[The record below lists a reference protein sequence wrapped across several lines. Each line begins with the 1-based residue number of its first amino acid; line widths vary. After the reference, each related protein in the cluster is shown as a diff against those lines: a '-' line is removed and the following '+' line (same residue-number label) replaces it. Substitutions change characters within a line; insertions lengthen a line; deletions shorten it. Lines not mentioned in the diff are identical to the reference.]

1 MRLKSLEIQGFKSFP
16 DRTKVTFGSGLTA
29 VVGPNGSGKSNI
41 SDAVRWVLGEQSTK
55 TLRGDKMEDVIFTGT
70 KTRRAQGF
78 AEVSLTI
85 DNQDRTLHID
95 EDEVTITRRYDRSG
109 ESEYMINR
117 KPVRLRD
124 LQESFL
130 DTGLGKDGYS
140 LVGQGKIAE
149 IVQAKSTQRR
159 EIFEEAAGI
168 AKFRYRKTEAQR
180 NLVRAEENLAR
191 LRDILTELESRLTPL
206 RSQSE
211 KAKAFLALAEE
222 KKELEISI
230 WTDTLESSN
239 RALKDQS
246 DKLLVSSQR
255 LLETDDLLK
264 KNEVQSTASFEEM
277 QRCMVDAD
285 LLRQQKTK
293 MQSDVS
299 AAESECAVLEN
310 DIRHNDEQRRR
321 TELDIL
327 QTEQTVQEAV
337 LRVEEK
343 QNEAQRI
350 KEKAELLLKQQTDS
364 EEKRAV
370 FFKQRAQ
377 LVKQEQEEREKLHK
391 ATLDKSSAQLAKQAA
406 AESLAQLNA
415 DAERRAQMI
424 AHQKE
429 QLLSYEQSVIQ
440 AEQLIASVTEQ
451 MEREKNARAGLSLK
465 KERREQKQN
474 ALNEEIRLVDKQLTE
489 ASQKEKL
496 LTAMEQSLDGYAFS
510 VKEILKRGQRGVLS
524 GIHGTVSNCIT
535 VKDQYATAIETALS
549 GSLQH
554 IITENEEGAKA
565 AIRLLKEE
573 RLGRATFL
581 PLSSVKGNRL
591 DCRGFERFNGF
602 VGLACNLVS
611 FAPVYQG
618 VMDSLL
624 GRVVVA
630 EDLDDAVS
638 IAKANQYK
646 FRIVTLDGQVVNAGG
661 SMTGGSKNKSTG
673 LLSRKNEILELR
685 NAARTF
691 SEKKELLAESFAAL
705 SQEVRK
711 LSAEISASEAQS
723 RTMQED
729 AIRAQS
735 EKARLSSLIA
745 QARDQISHERDDEQ
759 VRAERANAFE
769 ETIMM
774 LTARE
779 ESANAQISEMEQS
792 LASLHAEIAKTEG
805 AEEKTEQDT
814 GRIRDAYS
822 ESMKEYALVCQE
834 IEMIKRTAQ
843 TGGDQKERLHMLCE
857 QLSADNEEIRLKIAE
872 KQAFCREMQSRFT
885 EVDEEIAVLLT
896 KRQAAE
902 GKTTALRE
910 EERRLQQ
917 IREQYMSESVRLEE
931 RKAQIQKTF
940 DELVEKLWSEYEL
953 TRAEA
958 AKIAKPIEDLT
969 KANMM
974 LSAVRNKI
982 RALGSVNVDAI
993 EEYREVN
1000 ERYSFLTHQIS
1011 DAEQSKRE
1019 LLKLIDELTQQMK
1032 TVFSEN
1038 FAQINYHFKQI
1049 FVDLFGGGRAELTMT
1064 DPSDV
1069 LETGIEIHVEPPGKV
1084 IKNLTLL
1091 SGGEQAFVAIAIY
1104 FAILRVHPAPFC
1116 ILDEIE
1122 AALDDVNVDKYAAY
1136 LKTLSAQTQFIMI
1149 THRRGTMEAADVLYG
1164 VTMQE
1169 DGVSKLLTLTLSE
1182 PNADNL
1188 LSLE

>member
-16 DRTKVTFGSGLTA
+16 DKTKVTFGNGLTA

-85 DNQDRTLHID
+85 DNKDRTLHID

-191 LRDILTELESRLTPL
+191 LRDILTELESRLAPL

-211 KAKAFLALAEE
+211 KAKAFLTLAAE
-222 KKELEISI
+222 KKELEVSI
-230 WTDTLESSN
+230 WTDTIESSN

-255 LLETDDLLK
+255 LAETDDLLK
-264 KNEVQSTASFEEM
+264 QNEAQSASAFEEM
-277 QRCMVDAD
+277 QRCMVKAD
-285 LLRQQKTK
+285 TLRQQKTK
-293 MQSDVS
+293 MQAEVS

-310 DIRHNDEQRRR
+310 DIRHNDEQRKR

-327 QTEQTVQEAV
+327 QTEQTVLDAAH
-337 LRVEEK
+337 RVEEK
-343 QNEAQRI
+343 QTEAQKM
-350 KEKAELLLKQQTDS
+350 KEQAESLLKEQTDS
-364 EEKRAV
+364 EEKRAAI
-370 FFKQRAQ
+370 FAQRAE
-377 LVKQEQEEREKLHK
+377 LAKREQAEREKLHK
-391 ATLDKSSAQLAKQAA
+391 MTIDKSSAQLAKQAA
-406 AESLAQLNA
+406 SESLAQLSA

-429 QLLSYEQSVIQ
+429 QLASYEQSILQ
-440 AEQLIASVTEQ
+440 ADALIASVTEQ
-451 MEREKNARAGLSLK
+451 MEREKNTRAGLSLK
-465 KERREQKQN
+465 KERREQKRD
-474 ALNEEIRLVDKQLTE
+474 ALSEEIRAIDKQLTE

-510 VKEILKRGQRGVLS
+510 VKEVLKRGQRGVLS

-554 IITENEEGAKA
+554 IITENEENAKA

-573 RLGRATFL
+573 KLGRATFL
-581 PLSSVKGNRL
+581 PLSAVKGNRL
-591 DCRGFERFNGF
+591 DCRGLERFDGF

-685 NAARTF
+685 NVARTL
-691 SEKKELLAESFAAL
+691 SEKKQSLSESFASL
-705 SQEVRK
+705 EQEVRK

-729 AIRAQS
+729 NIRAQS

-745 QARDQISHERDDEQ
+745 QAREQISHERDDEQ
-759 VRAERANAFE
+759 VRAERAKAFE
-769 ETIMM
+769 ETIAM
-774 LTARE
+774 LTNRE
-779 ESANAQISEMEQS
+779 EAADAQIAEIGQV
-792 LASLHAEIAKTEG
+792 LASLHEEIVKTEG
-805 AEEKTEQDT
+805 AEQQTEQDT

-822 ESMKEYALVCQE
+822 EAMKEYALLCQE
-834 IEMIKRTAQ
+834 IEMIKRTAEM
-843 TGGDQKERLHMLCE
+843 GADQKERLYALCE
-857 QLSADNEEIRLKIAE
+857 QLRADNEEIRVKIEE
-872 KQAFCREMQSRFT
+872 KQALCQTLQTRFA
-885 EVDEEIAVLLT
+885 EVDKEIAVLSV
-896 KRQAAE
+896 KRQEAE

-910 EERRLQQ
+910 EERKLQQ

-958 AKIAKPIEDLT
+958 IKLAKPVEDLT

-974 LSAVRNKI
+974 LSTVRNKI

-1000 ERYSFLTHQIS
+1000 ERYTFLTHQIS

-1038 FAQINYHFKQI
+1038 FAQINRHFKQI

-1136 LKTLSAQTQFIMI
+1136 LKTLSEQTQFIMI

-1182 PNADNL
+1182 PSTNNL
-1188 LSLE
+1188 LSAE